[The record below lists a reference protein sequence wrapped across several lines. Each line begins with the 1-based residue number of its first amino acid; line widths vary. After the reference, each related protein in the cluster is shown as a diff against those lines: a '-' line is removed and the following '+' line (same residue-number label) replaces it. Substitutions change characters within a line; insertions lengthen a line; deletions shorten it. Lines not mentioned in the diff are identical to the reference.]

1 MQMFKKL
8 VSKISS
14 QRKQKAV
21 QGMIN
26 PLVSD
31 YDNEKNEFLDKLSR
45 QAVQMFEKKCDIKNF
60 SKLVLSD
67 PENTSHIEMTQEMIK
82 QGKIVDPFEDEKL
95 AELADNE
102 KFLRDLGLI

>member
-8 VSKISS
+8 VSKMNS

-21 QGMIN
+21 QGMLN
-26 PLVSD
+26 PLVCD
-31 YDNEKNEFLDKLSR
+31 VDENKNEFLDKLSR
-45 QAVQMFEKKCDIKNF
+45 QALQMFEKKCDIKNF

-82 QGKIVDPFEDEKL
+82 QGKITDPFEDEKL
-95 AELADNE
+95 AQLADNE